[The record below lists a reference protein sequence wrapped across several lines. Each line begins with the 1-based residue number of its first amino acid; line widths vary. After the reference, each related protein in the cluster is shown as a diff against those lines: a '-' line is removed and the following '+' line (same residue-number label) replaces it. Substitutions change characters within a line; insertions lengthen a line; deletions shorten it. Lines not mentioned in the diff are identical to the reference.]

1 MHLFVDNLTNVD
13 FSYLDPKR
21 GLVGETW
28 LASIVLEGALDKQG
42 MVCDFGIVK
51 KTLRNWLDDTI
62 DHSLVIA
69 KQSSQLTLKR
79 DDEIID
85 ISWRYSDTKSDL
97 AHGAD
102 YTIDCVSPS
111 EAITLI
117 DSDIVTPE
125 SVATWCID
133 QLRSLLPDTIGKIQL
148 TFTPEHIT
156 DSSYH
161 YSHGLKKHDG
171 NCQRIAHGHRSTI
184 GIYCDEQRDQHRE
197 QQWCKQWQDIYIGTQ
212 DDLKSEASVSGETY
226 YQFAYS
232 AQQGDFQIKLP
243 AKHCY
248 LIDTDTTVELIAQ
261 HIASTLKQDSP
272 AHNFSVRAFEGIG
285 KGAIAFA

>member
-69 KQSSQLTLKR
+69 KQSSQLTLKQ
-79 DDEIID
+79 DDEVID
-85 ISWRYSDTKSDL
+85 ISWRYSDVEGEEF
-97 AHGAD
+97 A
-102 YTIDCVSPS
+102 IDCTSPS

-125 SVATWCID
+125 SVAAWCIE

-156 DSSYH
+156 DHSYH

-184 GIYCDEQRDQHRE
+184 GIYCDEQRDLQRE
-197 QQWCKQWQDIYIGTQ
+197 QQWCAQWQDIYIGTQ
-212 DDLKSEASVSGETY
+212 DDLKNETTDGGETY
-226 YQFAYS
+226 YHFAYS
-232 AQQGDFQIKLP
+232 AQQGEFQITLP

-248 LIDTDTTVELIAQ
+248 LIGTDSTVELIAQ
-261 HIASTLKQDSP
+261 HIASSLKQSSP
-272 AHNFSVRAFEGIG
+272 ANSFTVRAFEGIG

>member
-13 FSYLDPKR
+13 FSYLDSER

-51 KTLRNWLDDTI
+51 KTLRTWLDETI

-69 KQSSQLTLKR
+69 KQSSHLTVKKN
-79 DDEIID
+79 DDIID
-85 ISWRYSDTKSDL
+85 VSWRYSDAEDTVEYAL
-97 AHGAD
+97 
-102 YTIDCVSPS
+102 DCISPK
-111 EAITLI
+111 EAITFI
-117 DSDIVTPE
+117 DSDTITTD
-125 SVATWCID
+125 SVATWCIE
-133 QLRSLLPDTIGKIQL
+133 QLRHLLPDTIGNIQL
-148 TFTPEHIT
+148 TFTPEKIT

-161 YSHGLKKHDG
+161 YSHGLKKHKG

-184 GIYCDEQRDQHRE
+184 GIYCNEQRDISRE
-197 QQWCKQWQDIYIGTQ
+197 QQWSAQWQDIYIGTEE
-212 DDLKSEASVSGETY
+212 DLKNSVDKDGETY
-226 YQFAYS
+226 YHFTYS
-232 AQQGDFQIKLP
+232 AQQGDFELSLP

-248 LIDTDTTVELIAQ
+248 LIDTDSTVEFIAQ
-261 HIASTLKQDSP
+261 HIANSLKQHSP
-272 AHNFSVRAFEGIG
+272 KDDFTVKAFEGIG